1 MKIAVVDDFG
11 FTPSQKLKIQ
21 SLGEVLFYNDAKSA
35 EEWLER
41 CQKADVILSGSD
53 FMRTE
58 VYKLNDKFF
67 TIPMVGYQWLD
78 LEELKANN
86 IKLANCPGCNKYA
99 VSEWV
104 IGMTLELLR
113 GFAKLTKTTA
123 SEDEIKQ
130 GIGIK
135 NKQITILGKGNI
147 GQLVG
152 KVFEDLGAT
161 ITYFDKEDNL
171 LERTKNADIVINAL
185 TTNQSTIGLLDGKF
199 FANLKKGVFF
209 VSITPTDIYD
219 NKAMLE
225 ALDNGTLA
233 GVATDCASASIR
245 NTKDEYYQEI
255 SRHPKILATP
265 HIAWSTDVSTQ
276 DENDMMIEN
285 IEAFIKGQSK
295 NIVV

>member
-1 MKIAVVDDFG
+1 MKIAIVQNFDFL
-11 FTPSQKLKIQ
+11 PYQVKKIK
-21 SLGEVLFYNDAKSA
+21 SLGDVEFYEDANSA

-41 CQKADVILSGSD
+41 CQKADIVCSASE
-53 FMRTE
+53 FMETE
-58 VYKLNDKFF
+58 VYKLKDKFF
-67 TIPMVGYQWLD
+67 TIPMVGYSWLD
-78 LEELKANN
+78 IEKLKLNN

-113 GFAKLTKTTA
+113 GFSKLTNTTV
-123 SEDEIKQ
+123 SENEIKQ
-130 GIGIK
+130 AVGLKGK
-135 NKQITILGKGNI
+135 SITILGKGNI

-152 KVFEDLGAT
+152 KVFEDLGAK
-161 ITYFDKEDNL
+161 ITFFDKNDEL
-171 LERTKNADIVINAL
+171 IEKTKNADIIINSL
-185 TTNQSTIGLLDGKF
+185 STNPSTIGLLNNEF
-199 FANLKKGVFF
+199 FENLKKGSYFI
-209 VSITPTDIYD
+209 SITTTEIYD

-245 NTKDEYYQEI
+245 NTKDEYYQAI
-255 SRHPKILATP
+255 SKHPRILATP

-285 IEAFIKGQSK
+285 IDAFINGESK
-295 NIVV
+295 NIVA